1 MYQTKVIKLLTIY
14 TSESVIIRLKND
26 AIQVG
31 NSTVYL
37 DYNHSTVNTIT
48 LGFDTFREVHEVIAE
63 LSILNTDTKKVFYSI

>member
-1 MYQTKVIKLLTIY
+1 LLTIY

-48 LGFDTFREVHEVIAE
+48 LGFDTFREVYEVIAE
-63 LSILNTDTKKVFYSI
+63 LNILNADIKKVFYSI